1 MKKRRSP
8 ITLSLVKSSKSA
20 MLAVIEIHNKPQ
32 ISYRYEIVVLLLI
45 NAWELLL
52 KAYIYRNLK
61 NVKLFNNDGTTKPF
75 PDCVACVFSNL
86 GNDYLPV
93 KENIELLYEYR
104 NKIAHFYTGI
114 LDPIIFM
121 LVKKSV
127 IFFARFLNHF
137 FKIDIADNSNLYLL
151 PIGFKPIYTPVDYLS
166 KHSVAEQH
174 PSLIR
179 SFIDKILQVS
189 ETLHG
194 AGIEESIIS
203 DFNMSLVNVKRI
215 KNADII
221 VATTKKPE
229 KDSRSIEIYKNVN
242 IVDADE
248 SHQSKIVIT
257 RDKSKS
263 YGVLMHEELS
273 ENLFEEIN
281 NLISANRL
289 MSPNSDQFHLGEE
302 VYSRIYAER
311 EHVDQNEEIQ
321 LLLAKTAL
329 TKYYAPGIYW
339 FLNLDATICASLI
352 LEFAESM
359 KNPYVHSFLR
369 LVILLGENVA
379 SWLEAILNE
388 RYKNYTQPPTY
399 YWTYKEMRKKK
410 DVRERRLLALRISV
424 NQRLDLPGDQ
434 KATMVK
440 DLLNNTDL
448 ASQYL
453 SKACINVFKGKKED
467 RNISRILDI
476 LVYGKLLEDKADHI
490 VQAIKENR

>member
-1 MKKRRSP
+1 M
-8 ITLSLVKSSKSA
+8 
-20 MLAVIEIHNKPQ
+20 
-32 ISYRYEIVVLLLI
+32 
-45 NAWELLL
+45 
-52 KAYIYRNLK
+52 
-61 NVKLFNNDGTTKPF
+61 
-75 PDCVACVFSNL
+75 
-86 GNDYLPV
+86 
-93 KENIELLYEYR
+93 
-104 NKIAHFYTGI
+104 
-114 LDPIIFM
+114 
-121 LVKKSV
+121 
-127 IFFARFLNHF
+127 
-137 FKIDIADNSNLYLL
+137 
-151 PIGFKPIYTPVDYLS
+151 
-166 KHSVAEQH
+166 
-174 PSLIR
+174 
-179 SFIDKILQVS
+179 
-189 ETLHG
+189 HG

-263 YGVLMHEELS
+263 SGVLMHEELS

-302 VYSRIYAER
+302 VYYRIYAER

-490 VQAIKENR
+490 AQAIKENR